1 MPCPVVETGKLDKR
15 AVSVRFPLL
24 LLLLLQLLLHRRPR
38 LAFDGAEHG
47 RIEAGRGGS
56 ALLPGAA
63 ERWRGAGAGDFL
75 RELRRGAGGFGS
87 VEEPPLAVLCLDS
100 KSASTDGLVTG
111 TPRATWSLLPVLRLL
126 LLLADPFAFATR
138 AGSFSS
144 SSTASGAGTSFSS
157 VTPSAVAACFARA
170 RRY

>member
-1 MPCPVVETGKLDKR
+1 MGT
-15 AVSVRFPLL
+15 
-24 LLLLLQLLLHRRPR
+24 
-38 LAFDGAEHG
+38 
-47 RIEAGRGGS
+47 EAGRGGS

-126 LLLADPFAFATR
+126 LLLAAPFAFATR

-144 SSTASGAGTSFSS
+144 SSTASFSSSSTASAAGTSFSS

-170 RRY
+170 RRYQRGMSLWEVPSSSMPEEQRADRGQTERGREQRGG